1 MPAHSDK
8 PARRFL
14 PAQLKPG
21 PGSAGRCCVAIGY
34 ARVVAQPE
42 RVGFIGLG
50 AMGSRM
56 AASLRRAG
64 FELTVWNLTRSTAEQ
79 FAERHGAAVA
89 DTPGVLAAEVGAV
102 VSMVVDGAAVQ
113 GVLTG
118 PEGVMTGAR
127 RGLLCVDCSTIGAPA
142 ARGLA
147 ETLAARGVGFVDA
160 PVSGSL
166 PGAEHRTL
174 TIMVGGDPAD
184 VHRARPLLEA
194 MGERIV
200 RVGSVGHGQ
209 MVKVITNAMAAANV
223 VTVGEALLLA
233 KREGVDLDA
242 FGQIVPGTSGASTMF
257 DQKSSP
263 MRRHDYATL
272 FKLEQMLKDVRLCL
286 EDAQAAGIPFTGP
299 AHARQ
304 MLAAAV
310 GRGHG
315 ADDYA
320 AVVEALEGL
329 AGERL

>member
-1 MPAHSDK
+1 M
-8 PARRFL
+8 
-14 PAQLKPG
+14 AQ
-21 PGSAGRCCVAIGY
+21 R
-34 ARVVAQPE
+34 E

-56 AASLRRAG
+56 AASLQRAG
-64 FELTVWNLTRSTAEQ
+64 FELTVWNLTRSRAEQ
-79 FAERHGAAVA
+79 FAERHGATVA
-89 DTPGVLAAEVGAV
+89 DTPGALAAEVGAV
-102 VSMVVDGAAVQ
+102 VSMVVDDAAVQ
-113 GVLTG
+113 DVLTG
-118 PEGVMTGAR
+118 ADGVATGAR

-142 ARGLA
+142 ARGVA
-147 ETLAARGVGFVDA
+147 ETLAGRGVAFIDA

-166 PGAEHRTL
+166 PGAEHGTL
-174 TIMVGGDPAD
+174 TIMVGGASAD
-184 VHRARPLLEA
+184 VQRARPLLEA
-194 MGERIV
+194 MGELIV
-200 RVGSVGHGQ
+200 RVGEVGQGQ
-209 MVKVITNAMAAANV
+209 MVKVITDAMAAANV

-242 FGQIVPGTSGASTMF
+242 FGQIVPGTSGASAMF
-257 DQKSSP
+257 DQKASP

-286 EDAQAAGIPFTGP
+286 EDAQASSTPFTGA

-310 GRGHG
+310 NRGHG

-320 AVVEALEGL
+320 AVIEALEGL